1 MPASQRIVFATFGSL
16 GDLHP
21 YIPLARELQRR
32 GHRPVI
38 ATFDIYRDNVE
49 AQGLGYAMMRPA
61 ADTLGEREA
70 LMRLIFDER
79 RGPERLVRD
88 LFMRHIRESYDDLA
102 RIAEGADLLVT
113 HPISFAGPLVAEK
126 LALPWAS
133 TVLAPLSLMS
143 CIDPPIFGPAPWMK
157 TVRRLGV
164 TPYRMLFGL
173 AKRMTRSW
181 ETPLRAL
188 RAELGLPPGKPAQ
201 FEGQYSPYLNLALFS
216 HLLAEP
222 QADWPARTLVCGF
235 PRHDGP
241 PPDARHQR
249 ELDDFLAA
257 GDAPLVFGLGSSAVL
272 IAGDFWQHAIAAAR
286 ALNRR
291 AILLIGKDPQTLG
304 SLPPGILAFDYL
316 PYSAVFP
323 HAAAVVHQ
331 AGIGTLSQALA
342 AGRPQLIVPV
352 AFDQPD
358 NAARTAKL
366 GVARVLPFRRA
377 NATTLTRELGALL
390 NAPDC
395 LTAAEKAAALTRNE
409 DAVTTACDALLRIAN
424 DGIPARR

>member
-1 MPASQRIVFATFGSL
+1 MAVTQRVVFATFGSL

-21 YIPLARELQRR
+21 YIPLARELQQR

-49 AQGLGYAMMRPA
+49 AQGLEYAMMRPA
-61 ADTLGEREA
+61 TDTLGEREA
-70 LMRLIFDER
+70 VMRMIFDER

-88 LFMRHIRESYDDLA
+88 LFMRHIRDSYDDLA
-102 RIAEGADLLVT
+102 RLAEGADVLVT
-113 HPISFAGPLVAEK
+113 HPISFAGPLVAETHG
-126 LALPWAS
+126 LPWVS

-157 TVRRLGV
+157 SVRRLGL
-164 TPYRMLFGL
+164 TPYRMLFAL

-216 HLLAEP
+216 HLLAAP

-235 PRHDGP
+235 PRYDGP
-241 PPDARHQR
+241 PPDALHQR
-249 ELDDFLAA
+249 ELEDFLAA
-257 GDAPLVFGLGSSAVL
+257 GEAPLVFGLGSSAVL
-272 IAGDFWQHAIAAAR
+272 IAGDFWQHAIAATR
-286 ALNRR
+286 ALGRR
-291 AILLIGKDPQTLG
+291 AILLIGRDPQTLAP
-304 SLPPGILAFDYL
+304 LPPEIKAFEYL
-316 PYSAVFP
+316 PYSMVFP

-358 NAARTAKL
+358 NAERTARL

-377 NATTLTRELGALL
+377 NAKTLTLELGALL
-390 NAPDC
+390 DAPDH
-395 LTAAEKAAALTRNE
+395 LTAAEKVAALIRNE
-409 DAVTTACDALLRIAN
+409 DAVTTACDALLRIASK
-424 DGIPARR
+424 DVPAHR